1 MTEASSS
8 SSKIAIVGRAGRF
21 PAARNVA
28 EFWRLLAE
36 GRVAT
41 TQLTDEE
48 LLAAGVARDALLDPN
63 YVKVA
68 NVLPDMECFDAGFF
82 GFSPKE
88 ASILDPQHRHFLEC
102 AWEAL
107 EDAGHMPKDF
117 PGLIGVFAGSGMQA
131 YLPYNL
137 LSNPQLVKEI
147 GLFLLRH
154 TGNDKDFL
162 PTRLSYLLNLTGP
175 SVAVQTA
182 CSTGLVAVHMAVQ
195 SLLSGECDMAIAG
208 GVTIELPHRVGYHY
222 AEGEIL
228 SPDGLCKAF
237 DDGSEGTVFGSG
249 SGIVVLRRLQDA
261 LDDGD
266 DVKAV
271 ILGSAINNDGASK
284 AGYLAPSV
292 DGQAAAAATALTL
305 ANVEPQTVGYLEA
318 HGTGTPIGDP
328 IELTALTQ
336 AYGPGGKRFCGI
348 GSVKSNI
355 GHLDTAAGTASLIKV
370 TEALRRGRIPP
381 SLHCKTPNKRYDW
394 QSGPFFV
401 VDQAR
406 DWPRGS
412 TPRRAAI
419 NSLGVGGTNAHM
431 IVEEAPLRAPAPVD
445 QKPTWRLF
453 PLSARTRTSLQNTRA
468 KWPQFLADGELPAL
482 GDIAFTLQQ
491 GRRTFDERLVV
502 AARSHDEL
510 RAVMA
515 GQAPSLVHEGTAGS
529 KAPEVVFLFPG
540 GGAQYPGAGVDML
553 QQSPVFAAAVEQ
565 CFAALPKDAPADL
578 RTMMF
583 ERPFTDIE
591 ARQKIGR
598 STYAI
603 PALFVLEYAYAK
615 LWESLGVVP
624 DLILAH
630 SVGEY
635 AGACVAGVL
644 SVADAMRIVTLR
656 GRVMDQAPAG
666 AMTTVPA
673 SEEVVRSLIGDALD
687 IAALNAPEAS
697 VVSGTVEAIEALE
710 KRLLGTDHECKRIRI
725 DVGAHSRVLD
735 GQLEAFRAGFAGV
748 RFQAPKVKM
757 VSSLRGDLGQ
767 GSDFAS
773 ADYWVRHLRHTVRFT
788 QAVGVALQ
796 KGNRIVLEVGP
807 GQSLGPLVQMT
818 KAAHKAKAVV
828 YSARKPNEVACDLG
842 VFMTAFGALWTHGV
856 AIDWRKLPSG
866 GRRVSLPTY
875 GFEKQ
880 RHWIEPGRGVISV
893 DAATGEKKV
902 AIDRLPELDQWF
914 ETVTWVEAPLPSAA
928 AKAPASW
935 LVLANDDALATAV
948 LKALHAGGKQPVV
961 VRPGPAFGKSGDGYT
976 LRPDSI
982 EDHEALFAALGA
994 MPERIVHCGALQQ
1007 GATAAALFD
1016 GGFALVRGIQ
1026 AADPKT
1032 MPRLVFVARGSAPV
1046 SGQPVQQPSAAAL
1059 FGLVAVAP
1067 RELPGLEAVLVD
1079 VGANDPVADAAARVL
1094 DEALANGTPT
1104 GRVAWRAGRRFQ
1116 PRRARTPVAA
1126 PAGLPTRLREQG
1138 CYVVTGGNGGIGR
1151 ALCEYLLTRAKAK
1164 VAVLSRSARADAS
1177 LQALAQRSGGDVR
1190 FVAADVADRE
1200 ALAKALADV
1209 RSAFGAI
1216 HGVFH
1221 AAGTI
1226 DDAPIALKTREQA
1239 HAVLAP
1245 KATGALNLA
1254 ALLPEGQLDVFA
1266 VFSSSSVTIAPAGQ
1280 SDYIAANS
1288 ALEAIAHSRA
1298 DGLVLAWGVW
1308 RDLGMAE
1315 RAYGTGSSHVANGG
1329 HPLLGARSDDPAG
1342 EVSWTRRFDP
1352 ATDWCVGE
1360 HIVGDQPVL
1369 PGTAYVELAAA
1380 CAALLAPG
1388 KSIEIQSLS
1397 LQQPMLFAEGLPRLV
1412 TVRCKPMAGGYEFA
1426 VDSKVGAAAEAIEH
1440 ARARLVIAA
1449 AADSALPASFGK
1461 VANAALAA
1469 SPRSGRAPQ
1478 AEKLG
1483 FGPRWQNVGALH
1495 RGDGVVE
1502 GEFMLPEP
1510 FVGDIAHF
1518 RAHPAL
1524 LDTAATIGLDLLV
1537 DRNEPLVYAPISVE
1551 RIRLLQPLPTEV
1563 HSRAVV
1569 TADAPGRMVSFD
1581 VVLRD
1586 NKGQLVAVLEH
1597 LAMRALPQSLL
1608 ARAPAQSEARLT
1620 DLLLARGIRA
1630 DEAPA
1635 VFERALSA
1643 PGRHLVVSSVSLD
1656 RVRLAIADSGPKAK
1670 PKDATADGARTI
1682 EAPINPVEQQLADLW
1697 AELLGVPAVGRSDD
1711 FFALGGHSLNAVRM
1725 LGRVRKQLGVDL
1737 PLATLFEGPTVRAL
1751 AVKVAEKRPELLAAA
1766 KAEPAAP
1773 IAAHAGGA
1781 NAGSANGRAAS
1792 APLQPA
1798 ASGPE
1803 TRTCASTEAQREVFG
1818 AILIDPGV
1826 SRAYNLS
1833 FSLHLTGPLEPAP
1846 IEQALAA
1853 LVARHESL
1861 RSVFA
1866 PDGLSLVIRRDATVA
1881 LQVED
1886 LSGLDGKAQRER
1898 LAQLHERAVEAPFD
1912 LLRGPVFR
1920 ATLITKSKDAR
1931 EILFVVHHAVCDG
1944 WSTGVLMRD
1953 FHALLE
1959 AARSGQPAKLKPPV
1973 GISDFVAAEHA
1984 WQQGPE
1990 ASKHKAFWL
1999 SRFAAGAPAM
2009 ELPADH
2015 VRPPVKTTRAS
2026 RLDDVLDPALEGDL
2040 RALAKSLG
2048 ASLANVV
2055 FAAFQLY
2062 LGRLTGNK
2070 DVVIGL
2076 PSSGQLAHD
2085 LDGVVGHCVNFL
2097 PIKTTIVPTQT
2108 FADFVRQSR
2117 GDLVASLDH
2126 GNFTYGSLVRELRIH
2141 RDPSRVALVPVIFNI
2156 DNLTDIAGLQF
2167 AGLKSSF
2174 AMNPRAHEHFEL
2186 FVNLL
2191 DEAGRVHLFWSYNAD
2206 LFAKN
2211 TMAGHVARFRR
2222 LLKGLANA
2230 PQTALADAGRF
2241 LTGVIKPASGTHDD
2255 PGANGPQ
2262 TVTEHFARMVAKF
2275 PTRTALRF
2283 GSETMDYRTLD
2294 QRSDALAAL
2303 LQQKGVK
2310 SGDLV
2315 GISSRRALEL
2325 VVAVLGALKAG
2336 AGYVPFDTTLPPDR
2350 LAFMAQDTAVKVLLG
2365 ECEPVTAAGVPTV
2378 PFREFPREAG
2388 TPQPATVTGASMCYV
2403 MFTSGTTGKPK
2414 GVVLPH
2420 RSVIRMLI
2428 DNVWLKLSPDTV
2440 TLHSSAFAFDTSII
2454 DLFAALLHGGCVVI
2468 PPDGTLSLGQ
2478 LADSIAGHGVNTLWL
2493 TSGLF
2498 HAVADMRP
2506 QVFEKVQQVIVGG
2519 DIVSPVHVRKVV
2531 DACPGCTV
2539 INGYGPTES
2548 NVTNAHTVTRQDL
2561 DSGQALPIGPAI
2573 HGTQI
2578 YIVDENLNPV
2588 DAGVQGELVI
2598 SGRGLALGYWNRPE
2612 LTAEKFVQAPWDPT
2626 LRIYRSG
2633 DLAMDP
2639 GDGVIRFFGRMDGQ
2653 VKIRGFRIELGEVEA
2668 ALESH
2673 PQIRQAVVVAV
2684 VPEGQTDK
2692 VLGAYLLANGAPPE
2706 RKALVAWLK
2715 ERLPDY
2721 ARPALYKVVDAIPLN
2736 HNGKVDRRALPK
2748 FSAADLAAGDEAPEG
2763 PIETR
2768 MVAIWC
2774 ELLGL
2779 EQVGAEANFFELGG
2793 HSLLAVRLFDQLKK
2807 QFDVEMPIS
2816 TLFQNPTVR
2825 TLSAKVQS
2833 LQGAPAVP
2841 VQAADDWDT
2850 TTVIHRGPHGSG
2862 EKALFIVGGV
2872 GGNVNNLYE
2881 IGQKLGRKRPVV
2893 GFQTRGILGHA
2904 PRTSIEEMAAEHIRY
2919 MKVHQPKGPYLVA
2932 GYSGGAIT
2940 AFEIARQLVA
2950 AGELLVE
2957 LFIFDTFAP
2966 GFAPDFR
2973 PQVKMTVGERLRN
2986 EVKMLRD
2993 EGVGFL
2999 FERAS
3004 AVMQRKLWSGP
3015 ARALNKLLRP
3025 AVFRLKLV
3033 EESWLAAAAK
3043 YRGGAYPGTI
3053 QLLKTEPRGLKS
3065 KLAYAQDPTLGWGS
3079 IAGERLRVV
3088 RVPGDHLRMI
3098 VGTNADAVVAAVEQ
3112 RIEELGKR

>member
-21 PAARNVA
+21 PAARNVS
-28 EFWRLLAE
+28 EFWRMLAE

-107 EDAGHMPKDF
+107 EDAGHLPKDF

-249 SGIVVLRRLQDA
+249 TGIVVLRRLQDA

-381 SLHCKTPNKRYDW
+381 SLHCKTPNQRFDW

-401 VDQAR
+401 VDKAR

-431 IVEEAPLRAPAPVD
+431 ILEEAPLQAPTPVD
-445 QKPTWRLF
+445 QKPSWRLF

-482 GDIAFTLQQ
+482 SDIAFTLQQ

-510 RAVMA
+510 RAAMA
-515 GQAPSLVHEGTAGS
+515 GQAGQLVHEGTASS
-529 KAPEVVFLFPG
+529 KKPEIVFLFPG
-540 GGAQYPGAGVDML
+540 GGAQYPGAGVDLL

-583 ERPFTDIE
+583 ERPFPDPE

-603 PALFVLEYAYAK
+603 PALFVLEYAYSK
-615 LWESLGVVP
+615 LWESLGVKP

-656 GRVMDQAPAG
+656 GRVMDQAPSG

-673 SEEVVRSLIGDALD
+673 SEEVVRSLVGDALD

-697 VVSGTVEAIEALE
+697 VVSGTTEAIEALE

-748 RFQAPKVKM
+748 RFQAPKIEM

-767 GSDFAS
+767 GDDFGS
-773 ADYWVRHLRHTVRFT
+773 ADYWVRHLRNTVRFT

-796 KGNRIVLEVGP
+796 KPNRIVLEVGP
-807 GQSLGPLVQMT
+807 GQSLGPLVQMA

-828 YSARKPNEVACDLG
+828 YSARKPNEAADDLG
-842 VFMTAFGALWTHGV
+842 VFWTAFGALWTHGV
-856 AIDWRKLPSG
+856 AIDWSKLPSG

-880 RHWIEPGRGVISV
+880 RHWIEPGKGVISV

-902 AIDRLPELDQWF
+902 AIERLPELDQWF
-914 ETVTWVEAPLPSAA
+914 ETVEWVEAPLPSAA
-928 AKAPASW
+928 AKAKASW

-948 LKALHAGGKQPVV
+948 QNALVAGGNPPVV
-961 VRPGPAFGKSGDGYT
+961 VRPGAAFGKDGDGYT

-982 EDHEALFAALGA
+982 EDHEALFQALGA
-994 MPERIVHCGALQQ
+994 MPERIVHCGALRA
-1007 GATAAALFD
+1007 GATASDLFD
-1016 GGFALVRGIQ
+1016 AGFALVRGIQ

-1046 SGQPVQQPSAAAL
+1046 SGQPVQQPAAAAL

-1067 RELPGLEAVLVD
+1067 RELPGLEALLVD
-1079 VGANDPVADAAARVL
+1079 VGANDPVADAASRVL

-1104 GRVAWRAGRRFQ
+1104 GRVAWRGGRRFQ
-1116 PRRARTPVAA
+1116 PRRTRTPVAA
-1126 PAGLPTRLREQG
+1126 PAGLPTRLREHG
-1138 CYVVTGGNGGIGR
+1138 SYVVTGGNGGIGR

-1164 VAVLSRSARADAS
+1164 VAVLSRSARPDAA
-1177 LQALAQRSGGDVR
+1177 LTALAKSTGGDVR

-1200 ALAKALADV
+1200 ALAKALASV

-1245 KATGALNLA
+1245 KATGAANLA

-1288 ALEAIAHSRA
+1288 ALEAIAHSRG

-1315 RAYGTGSSHVANGG
+1315 RAYGTGSSHASHGG
-1329 HPLLGARSDDPAG
+1329 HPLLGARSDDPTG
-1342 EVSWTRRFDP
+1342 EIAWTRRFDP

-1380 CAALLAPG
+1380 CAAALAPG
-1388 KSIEIQSLS
+1388 KAVEIQSLS
-1397 LQQPMLFAEGLPRLV
+1397 LAQPMLFAEGLPRLV
-1412 TVRCKPMAGGYEFA
+1412 TVRCKPAPGGYEFA

-1440 ARARLVIAA
+1440 ARARLVVAA
-1449 AADSALPASFGK
+1449 TASTSLPASFGK
-1461 VANAALAA
+1461 VANAPLVA

-1483 FGPRWQNVGALH
+1483 FGPRWQNVGALR

-1502 GEFMLPEP
+1502 GTFALPEA
-1510 FVGDIAHF
+1510 FAGDVAQF
-1518 RAHPAL
+1518 LAHPAL
-1524 LDTAATIGLDLLV
+1524 LDMAATIGLDLLA

-1551 RIRLLQPLPTEV
+1551 RIRLLQPLPAEL

-1569 TADAPGRMVSFD
+1569 VADAPGRMVSFD

-1586 NKGQLVAVLEH
+1586 GKGQLVAVLEH

-1608 ARAPAQSEARLT
+1608 SQAPAASDARLT

-1635 VFERALSA
+1635 VFARALSA

-1670 PKDATADGARTI
+1670 PKDAAADGARTI
-1682 EAPINPVEQQLADLW
+1682 EAPTNPVEQQLADLW
-1697 AELLGVPAVGRSDD
+1697 AELLGVSAVGRSDD

-1751 AVKVAEKRPELLAAA
+1751 AAKVAEKRPELLAAA
-1766 KAEPAAP
+1766 KAEPTATTKATNATGAVTALQTAAT
-1773 IAAHAGGA
+1773 
-1781 NAGSANGRAAS
+1781 
-1792 APLQPA
+1792 
-1798 ASGPE
+1798 GPE
-1803 TRTCASTEAQREVFG
+1803 TKTCASTEAQREVFG

-1833 FSLHLTGPLEPAP
+1833 FSLHLTGPLERAP
-1846 IEQALAA
+1846 VEQALAA

-1866 PDGLSLVIRRDATVA
+1866 PDGLSLVIRRDATVS
-1881 LQVED
+1881 LQIED

-1898 LAQLHERAVEAPFD
+1898 VAQLHERAVEAPFD
-1912 LLRGPVFR
+1912 LLHGPVFR
-1920 ATLITKSKDAR
+1920 ATLVTKSADTR

-1959 AARSGQPAKLKPPV
+1959 AARSGKPAQLKPPV

-1984 WQQGPE
+1984 FQQGAE
-1990 ASKHKAFWL
+1990 AQKHKAFWL
-1999 SRFAAGAPAM
+1999 ARFAGGAPAM

-2040 RALAKSLG
+2040 RAVAKSLG

-2062 LGRLTGNK
+2062 LARLTGNQ

-2097 PIKTTIVPTQT
+2097 PIKTTIAPTQP

-2126 GNFTYGSLVRELRIH
+2126 GNFTYGALVRELRIH

-2156 DNLTDIAGLQF
+2156 DNLTDIAGLRF
-2167 AGLKSSF
+2167 AGLTSSF
-2174 AMNPRAHEHFEL
+2174 AMNPRGHEHFEL

-2222 LLKGLANA
+2222 LLKGLAQA
-2230 PQTALADAGRF
+2230 PQTPLADAGRF
-2241 LTGVIKPASGTHDD
+2241 LTGVIKPASGSHDD
-2255 PGANGPQ
+2255 PGAAGPQ

-2283 GSETMDYRTLD
+2283 HDESMDYRTLD

-2303 LQQKGVK
+2303 LQQKGVRERR
-2310 SGDLV
+2310 
-2315 GISSRRALEL
+2315 SRRHL
-2325 VVAVLGALKAG
+2325 VATGARPDRRRARRAQGRGRLRAVRHDAAARSPRVHG
-2336 AGYVPFDTTLPPDR
+2336 AGHGGQGAARRVR
-2350 LAFMAQDTAVKVLLG
+2350 AG
-2365 ECEPVTAAGVPTV
+2365 HRAGVPTI
-2378 PFREFPREAG
+2378 PFREFPRAAA
-2388 TPQPATVTGASMCYV
+2388 TPQPAADHRRLDVLRDVHVGHDRQAEGRGAAAPLGDPHADRQLLAEAVAGHRDAALVGVRVRHVDHRHLRRAVARRLRGDPAGRRAVARPARRFDRRARRQHAVAHVGPVPRGRRHAAAGVREGAAGDRRRRHRVAGARAQGGRRLPGLHGDQRLRSDREQRHQRAHRHPRRPRQRPGAADRPGGARHADLHRRREPEPGRRRRAGRTRHQRPRPGAGLLEPPRTHRREVRASTVGPDAAHLPLRRPGGR
-2403 MFTSGTTGKPK
+2403 SGRRRDPLLRPHGRP
-2414 GVVLPH
+2414 GEDPRLPH
-2420 RSVIRMLI
+2420 RAR
-2428 DNVWLKLSPDTV
+2428 
-2440 TLHSSAFAFDTSII
+2440 
-2454 DLFAALLHGGCVVI
+2454 
-2468 PPDGTLSLGQ
+2468 
-2478 LADSIAGHGVNTLWL
+2478 
-2493 TSGLF
+2493 
-2498 HAVADMRP
+2498 
-2506 QVFEKVQQVIVGG
+2506 
-2519 DIVSPVHVRKVV
+2519 
-2531 DACPGCTV
+2531 
-2539 INGYGPTES
+2539 
-2548 NVTNAHTVTRQDL
+2548 
-2561 DSGQALPIGPAI
+2561 
-2573 HGTQI
+2573 
-2578 YIVDENLNPV
+2578 
-2588 DAGVQGELVI
+2588 
-2598 SGRGLALGYWNRPE
+2598 RG
-2612 LTAEKFVQAPWDPT
+2612 
-2626 LRIYRSG
+2626 
-2633 DLAMDP
+2633 
-2639 GDGVIRFFGRMDGQ
+2639 
-2653 VKIRGFRIELGEVEA
+2653 
-2668 ALESH
+2668 
-2673 PQIRQAVVVAV
+2673 
-2684 VPEGQTDK
+2684 
-2692 VLGAYLLANGAPPE
+2692 
-2706 RKALVAWLK
+2706 
-2715 ERLPDY
+2715 
-2721 ARPALYKVVDAIPLN
+2721 
-2736 HNGKVDRRALPK
+2736 
-2748 FSAADLAAGDEAPEG
+2748 
-2763 PIETR
+2763 
-2768 MVAIWC
+2768 
-2774 ELLGL
+2774 
-2779 EQVGAEANFFELGG
+2779 
-2793 HSLLAVRLFDQLKK
+2793 
-2807 QFDVEMPIS
+2807 
-2816 TLFQNPTVR
+2816 
-2825 TLSAKVQS
+2825 
-2833 LQGAPAVP
+2833 
-2841 VQAADDWDT
+2841 
-2850 TTVIHRGPHGSG
+2850 
-2862 EKALFIVGGV
+2862 
-2872 GGNVNNLYE
+2872 
-2881 IGQKLGRKRPVV
+2881 
-2893 GFQTRGILGHA
+2893 
-2904 PRTSIEEMAAEHIRY
+2904 
-2919 MKVHQPKGPYLVA
+2919 
-2932 GYSGGAIT
+2932 
-2940 AFEIARQLVA
+2940 
-2950 AGELLVE
+2950 
-2957 LFIFDTFAP
+2957 
-2966 GFAPDFR
+2966 
-2973 PQVKMTVGERLRN
+2973 
-2986 EVKMLRD
+2986 
-2993 EGVGFL
+2993 
-2999 FERAS
+2999 
-3004 AVMQRKLWSGP
+3004 
-3015 ARALNKLLRP
+3015 
-3025 AVFRLKLV
+3025 
-3033 EESWLAAAAK
+3033 
-3043 YRGGAYPGTI
+3043 RGGAREPPADPPGR
-3053 QLLKTEPRGLKS
+3053 RGRGRARGPDRQGARCLP
-3065 KLAYAQDPTLGWGS
+3065 ARQRQAARAQG
-3079 IAGERLRVV
+3079 AGRVAEGTAARLRAPSALQG
-3088 RVPGDHLRMI
+3088 RRRDPAEPQRQGRSPG
-3098 VGTNADAVVAAVEQ
+3098 VAEV
-3112 RIEELGKR
+3112 LGQ